1 MRQEGDQE
9 TRRVDRGEQEM
20 RRRGKTWRE
29 KIREREACRRGHMC
43 REEEQETK
51 GRRVETGRAGDD
63 CREGE

>member
-1 MRQEGDQE
+1 
-9 TRRVDRGEQEM
+9 M